1 VIQGMRHTGLV
12 VNDLELALHF
22 WCDVLGFTLVKQMD
36 ESGAH
41 IDAMMGLE
49 DVRVTT
55 AKLAAPDGRML
66 ELLRFHSHPDQ
77 PTWQGKPYSTGLTH
91 IALAVDDLDQTVS
104 TLMREG
110 VIFPGSPQFSP
121 DGYAKV
127 IYAKG
132 PEGVLLELV
141 EILKT

>member
-1 VIQGMRHTGLV
+1 MIQGIRHTGLV
-12 VNDLELALHF
+12 VKDLELALHF
-22 WCDVLGFTLVKQMD
+22 WCEVLGFTLVKKMD

-49 DVRVTT
+49 DVRITT
-55 AKLAAPDGRML
+55 AKLAAPDGLML

-110 VIFPGSPQFSP
+110 VIFPASPQFSP

-127 IYAKG
+127 IYAQG

-141 EILKT
+141 EILVK

>member
-1 VIQGMRHTGLV
+1 MIQGIRHTGLV
-12 VNDLELALHF
+12 VKDLELALHF
-22 WCDVLGFTLVKQMD
+22 WCEVLGFTLVKQMD

-66 ELLRFHSHPDQ
+66 ELLLFHSHPDR
-77 PTWQGKPYSTGLTH
+77 PAWQGKPYSTGFTH
-91 IALAVDDLDQTVS
+91 IALTVSDLDQAVS
-104 TLMREG
+104 KLMQEG
-110 VIFPGSPQFSP
+110 VIFPAPPQFSP
-121 DGYAKV
+121 DGDVKV
-127 IYAKG
+127 IYAQG

-141 EILKT
+141 EVLVK